1 MTSQPRGV
9 AERAA
14 ARDPWRTGPLYIDFT
29 EYIGVYPSTSISRV
43 RGPSQLAYFVNRRQI
58 TIEWGHCDPSGVL
71 FNSRYFEFSDW
82 STALLFEAAS
92 GMTKP
97 ELMARYDA
105 NMPLVDVRGRFF
117 KTLRL
122 ADVVEVASTIR
133 EFRRSSFD
141 VSHHFL
147 RDGEVAAETQETRV
161 WCTIDSDDPPA
172 LKSRPLP
179 AELIALMT
187 ID

>member
-1 MTSQPRGV
+1 M
-9 AERAA
+9 
-14 ARDPWRTGPLYIDFT
+14 
-29 EYIGVYPSTSISRV
+29 
-43 RGPSQLAYFVNRRQI
+43 AYFVNRRQI

-92 GMTKP
+92 GMNKS
-97 ELMARYDA
+97 ELMAKYDA

-122 ADVVEVASTIR
+122 ADVVDVASTIR

-141 VSHHFL
+141 VSHQFL
-147 RDGEVAAETQETRV
+147 RDGEAVAETRETRV
-161 WCTIDSDDPPA
+161 WCTIDSENPPG
-172 LKSRPLP
+172 LKSQPLP
-179 AELIALMT
+179 IELIALLKVS
-187 ID
+187 